1 MLKRVRSVHTVLAIT
16 LCAALVVS
24 CGSDPDEAV
33 NPVAETYILVID
45 WVLAEP
51 QFALEVEPDELPVVF
66 VESLGPADIEL
77 VVQVA
82 VVGHFIDTADIHFI
96 DSRIEALEEIEGA
109 PVRDSGLLLGLGGVA
124 VDGSADVRGEIY
136 RTPESI
142 VGYHFPID
150 RTGRK
155 PVMTQPPTQVEP
167 EGLVADQ

>member
-1 MLKRVRSVHTVLAIT
+1 MLSRVRSVHTVLSII
-16 LCAALVVS
+16 LCAALVIS

-33 NPVAETYILVID
+33 SPVAETYILVID

-51 QFALEVEPDELPVVF
+51 QFAIEVEPDELPVVF

-109 PVRDSGLLLGLGGVA
+109 PVRDGGLLVGLGGG
-124 VDGSADVRGEIY
+124 GSRW
-136 RTPESI
+136 
-142 VGYHFPID
+142 VGRMSGARSTEP
-150 RTGRK
+150 RK
-155 PVMTQPPTQVEP
+155 VSSVTTSQSTERAENQ
-167 EGLVADQ
+167 